1 MDADGRPGSRPTAP
15 GGSDSGPDI
24 PETLYHPK
32 VVLVTGACRFLGG
45 YLTARLAQNQLIEHV
60 IAVDAITPS
69 KDMLRRMGR
78 AEFVRA
84 DIRNPFIAK
93 VIRNG
98 NVDTVVHAAAA
109 SYVPQS
115 GRAALKELNVMGAMQ
130 LFAACQKAPS
140 VRRVILKSTSE
151 IYGSSPRDP
160 VMFTEDSS
168 ARRPPGEG
176 FARDSID
183 IEGYAR
189 GLARRRP
196 DIDVTIA
203 RYQAILGPRI
213 QTRMGAYLSAPI
225 VPSVIG
231 YQPRL
236 QFLHE
241 EDALGALEHITL
253 SAPSGTFNIAADG
266 VITLTQAIRRAGRIE
281 LPVPS
286 GLVTPIT
293 GVFADVRSARLRSS
307 QMDYLTYGRV
317 LDNTRMRTRLGFE
330 PRFTTSETLEDFI
343 ERGAFA
349 VLRHRKTGEYLRLRC
364 RAEDT
369 YREFVLDVD
378 LLPAGV
384 SGAIAAHLVPAAGVE
399 ATRTVRLMRAA
410 TLFVS
415 AAAASA

>member
-1 MDADGRPGSRPTAP
+1 MDADGRPGSRPTTP

-24 PETLYHPK
+24 PETLHHPK

-151 IYGSSPRDP
+151 IYGASPRDP

-196 DIDVTIA
+196 DIAVTILRLA
-203 RYQAILGPRI
+203 NMIGPAMDTALSRYLAGPV
-213 QTRMGAYLSAPI
+213 
-225 VPSVIG
+225 VPSVVG
-231 YQPRL
+231 RDARL
-236 QFLHE
+236 QLLHE
-241 EDALGALEHITL
+241 QDALGALERATI
-253 SAPSGTFNIAADG
+253 AGKAGTFNVGASGI
-266 VITLTQAIRRAGRIE
+266 IMMSQAIRRSGRVR
-281 LPVPS
+281 LPVP
-286 GLVTPIT
+286 
-293 GVFADVRSARLRSS
+293 RSALSAVDSLSRATRSS
-307 QMDYLTYGRV
+307 ELDREQLNYLSYGRV
-317 LDNTRMRTRLGFE
+317 MDTTRMRNELDYHPKWTTAEAFDDYVRGRGLTPILD
-330 PRFTTSETLEDFI
+330 PRWVRSMES
-343 ERGAFA
+343 RA
-349 VLRHRKTGEYLRLRC
+349 VALAQRWGR
-364 RAEDT
+364 
-369 YREFVLDVD
+369 
-378 LLPAGV
+378 
-384 SGAIAAHLVPAAGVE
+384 
-399 ATRTVRLMRAA
+399 
-410 TLFVS
+410 
-415 AAAASA
+415 